1 MYTTFFSAI
10 ANAILTAVAAF
21 FIFGYIISLA
31 FKGAAAFVLCCVA
44 SAAAALAVFAL
55 TRSRRERYSAA
66 KTSEK
71 DFSQR
76 MYRLYLCTDN
86 EIEELFRAVIDKV
99 HICARVCGRHM
110 RVSDRLTVV
119 APLYSAP
126 MNSDGLLSVLRSC
139 PYSGKYAVISS
150 SFDESADKAA
160 KTLGVKLVSTFAF
173 AEYLF
178 ELGLLRAPEPPLKKP
193 SFISRFTPFLYK
205 SSGRKF
211 LFYGAALCAMSAFVF
226 YPVYYLIFGAVFVV
240 YGLIAPF
247 FGKKPIA
254 KAKENFGDLLAKS

>member
-99 HICARVCGRHM
+99 HMSSANARTYMHFVDNGAKKFFDFVIC
-110 RVSDRLTVV
+110 T
-119 APLYSAP
+119 
-126 MNSDGLLSVLRSC
+126 
-139 PYSGKYAVISS
+139 
-150 SFDESADKAA
+150 
-160 KTLGVKLVSTFAF
+160 
-173 AEYLF
+173 
-178 ELGLLRAPEPPLKKP
+178 
-193 SFISRFTPFLYK
+193 
-205 SSGRKF
+205 
-211 LFYGAALCAMSAFVF
+211 
-226 YPVYYLIFGAVFVV
+226 
-240 YGLIAPF
+240 
-247 FGKKPIA
+247 
-254 KAKENFGDLLAKS
+254 